1 MKGFITIF
9 LAMLISGISCNA
21 QTSRSYME
29 QEVMTQTAYGP
40 ISEVPQHSGTWVEW
54 SMAGDSITMMDG
66 SEWKLTKSLDGLVHY
81 RYTGTSG
88 QIQQYT
94 RLHEAIFNKDFSKM
108 KIRYEFGPMG
118 MPVQMVG
125 IYVCLGDGKQL
136 AEDWINIPDE
146 E

>member
-1 MKGFITIF
+1 MMIQKLIFIAILSLPWT
-9 LAMLISGISCNA
+9 SKA

-29 QEVMTQTAYGP
+29 QEIMTQTAYGP

-66 SEWKLTKSLDGLVHY
+66 SEWKLTKSLDGLIHY

-94 RLHEAIFNKDFSKM
+94 RLHEAIFNKDYSKM
-108 KIRYEFGPMG
+108 KIRYDFGPVG

-136 AEDWINIPDE
+136 AEDWINLPDE

>member
-1 MKGFITIF
+1 MKGLITIV
-9 LAMLISGISCNA
+9 LAMMITGISCKA
-21 QTSRSYME
+21 QTFRSYME
-29 QEVMTQTAYGP
+29 QEIMTKTVYGP
-40 ISEVPQHSGTWVEW
+40 ISEVPQHSATWVEW

-66 SEWKLTKSLDGLVHY
+66 SEWELTKSLDGLVHY

-118 MPVQMVG
+118 MTVQMVG

-136 AEDWINIPDE
+136 AEDWINLPDE